1 MSQDI
6 FRTGKTDR
14 PTCDLNEGEVKIVIG
29 ALRAKAARLQAAQKK
44 LLDRQYPQRSAA
56 YALGLRVEQCVKLCR
71 RLEGSENS
79 WSLRNR
85 DEVNLGAE
93 AVSDQYVSIIRGG
106 DRSDVRADV
115 IRDLLHRIQVGWK
128 RVPAIPPE
136 VLAQINQREDRR
148 FWAPLGQV
156 TTDVYAWHE
165 VETELPYV
173 WVSAA

>member
-6 FRTGKTDR
+6 FRVGKTDR

-29 ALRAKAARLQAAQKK
+29 ALKAKADRLRQAATR
-44 LLDRQYPQRSAA
+44 LLDRAYPQRSAA
-56 YALGLRVEQCVKLCR
+56 YAVNLKVDKCVKLYQ

-93 AVSDQYVSIIRGG
+93 AVSDQYVAIIRGG

-128 RVPAIPPE
+128 RVPAVPPE
-136 VLAQINQREDRR
+136 ILAQINQREDRR

-156 TTDVYAWHE
+156 TEDVYAWRE

-173 WVSAA
+173 WVSAS

>member
-6 FRTGKTDR
+6 FRVGKNDR
-14 PTCDLNEGEVKIVIG
+14 PQCDLNEGEAKIVIG
-29 ALRAKAARLQAAQKK
+29 ALKAKAARIQAAQAK
-44 LLDRQYPQRSAA
+44 LLDRPYPQKSAA
-56 YALGLRVEQCVKLCR
+56 YSMGLRLEACIKLYQ

-93 AVSDQYVSIIRGG
+93 SVSDQYVAIVRGG
-106 DRSDVRADV
+106 DRGDVRADV

-128 RVPAIPPE
+128 RIPAIPPE
-136 VLAQINQREDRR
+136 LLAEINRREDRR

-156 TTDVYAWHE
+156 TEDVYAWRN